1 MLQIGRVCVKTA
13 GRDAGQMAVIV
24 DVVDHKT
31 ILVDGQVRRRKCNI
45 AHVEPTSKTVEIKK
59 GASHQEVIAA
69 LKQHGIEVV
78 DRKPRQKTVRQGVKA
93 RAGAGPV
100 KAAPKAAPKVAVK
113 K

>member
-1 MLQIGRVCVKTA
+1 
-13 GRDAGQMAVIV
+13 MAVIV

-59 GASHQEVIAA
+59 GASHQEVVAA

-93 RAGAGPV
+93 RAGAS
-100 KAAPKAAPKVAVK
+100 KAPAAKPAAKVAPAK